1 VSRPDPAR
9 RSAGPSVTGR
19 AFILGAVGVTL
30 LISLA
35 VPVRTWFGQR
45 AQVASLHTE
54 LEAAQQRV
62 DELKIQAAR
71 WNDPSF
77 VAAQA
82 RTRLRFVLPG
92 EVGYVALGLPD
103 DVAAAQAAQ
112 APPAPWYSSLWS
124 SLKQAD
130 QQVTPVG

>member
-1 VSRPDPAR
+1 M
-9 RSAGPSVTGR
+9 
-19 AFILGAVGVTL
+19 
-30 LISLA
+30 
-35 VPVRTWFGQR
+35 PVRSWFGQR

-62 DELKIQAAR
+62 AELKIQAER
-71 WNDPSF
+71 WNDPAF
-77 VAAQA
+77 IAAEA

-124 SLKQAD
+124 SLNQAD